1 MWQPNP
7 IRYLPAQ
14 VELANT
20 IRRILI
26 DHTRWVRALIG
37 RIIFNIGGQVGRKA
51 VEERLEQI
59 SSRLAD
65 LFADYYGEEFG
76 KRVQETYHD
85 YTNHAE
91 LMIEAYRDNNLNAA
105 AEHRRILYGIAD
117 EFAQLAA
124 GINRYWDFA
133 TMQIIIRDLVN
144 TTEEQISSII
154 SADFE
159 QDADA
164 YDNFTDQSYRLAD
177 GLTYGI
183 LRQFQV

>member
-14 VELANT
+14 VELSNT

-26 DHTRWVRALIG
+26 DHTRWVRTLVS
-37 RIIFNIGGQVGRKA
+37 RIIFHIGGQAGRKA

-59 SSRLAD
+59 SGRLAD
-65 LFADYYGEEFG
+65 LFAEYYGEEFG
-76 KRVQETYHD
+76 NKVQETYHN
-85 YTNHAE
+85 YINHVTQ
-91 LMIEAYRDNNLNAA
+91 MIEAYRDNNLVSA

-117 EFAQLAA
+117 EFAQLATH
-124 GINRYWDFA
+124 INRYWDFA
-133 TMQIIIRDLVN
+133 TMQIVIRDLVN
-144 TTEEQISSII
+144 TTEAQILSII

-159 QDADA
+159 QDAEA
-164 YDNFTDQSYRLAD
+164 YDNFMDQAYRLAD
-177 GLTYGI
+177 ELTYGI